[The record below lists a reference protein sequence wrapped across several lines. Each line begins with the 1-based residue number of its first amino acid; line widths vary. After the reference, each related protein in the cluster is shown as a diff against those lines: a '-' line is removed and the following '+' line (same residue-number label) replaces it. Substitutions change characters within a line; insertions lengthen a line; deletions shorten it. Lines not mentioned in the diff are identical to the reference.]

1 MANIK
6 NLQMWDSICTDARIS
21 INKSMF
27 GLRTTVTFS
36 PTSSVI
42 DVNRFEYSPED
53 GKRIKHILET
63 PRDRMDAAIGDFRP
77 KAIDYGNYLAEVC
90 ASHDGAYLAVQ
101 LFQFQKLNYEAVTEV
116 LVFEGQEAAT
126 VARLF
131 LQNCKL

>member
-6 NLQMWDSICTDARIS
+6 NLRMWDSICTDARIC

-36 PTSSVI
+36 PTCSVI

-53 GKRIKHILET
+53 GERIKHILET
-63 PRDRMDAAIGDFRP
+63 PRDRMTATIGDFRP
-77 KAIDYGNYLAEVC
+77 KTIDYGNYLAEVC
-90 ASHDGAYLAVQ
+90 ASRDGAYLAVQ

-116 LVFEGQEAAT
+116 LIFEGQEAAT
-126 VARLF
+126 ISKLF
-131 LQNCKL
+131 C